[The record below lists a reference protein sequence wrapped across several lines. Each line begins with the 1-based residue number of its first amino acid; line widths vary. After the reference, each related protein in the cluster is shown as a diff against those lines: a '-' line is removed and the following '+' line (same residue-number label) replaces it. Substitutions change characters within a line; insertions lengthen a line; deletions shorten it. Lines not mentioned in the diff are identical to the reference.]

1 MKSIKILGLVCGLC
15 VALGGLSTWADEAT
29 GTISDTGFGSY
40 QIDDKGTLRAFN
52 LSRGKSVFEP
62 TNWRPQKG
70 DEVKITYSAT
80 QNKRGKTVLAVQKT
94 TLVKAG
100 PDTITNLE
108 SPVTATIVET
118 GMSGI
123 KVKLRRGQVVKFDY
137 KRGDGTEKVP
147 AGWVEAVGEKA
158 IITFHVQPNRW
169 TDNIN
174 FVADKVEKVK

>member
-1 MKSIKILGLVCGLC
+1 M
-15 VALGGLSTWADEAT
+15 
-29 GTISDTGFGSY
+29 
-40 QIDDKGTLRAFN
+40 
-52 LSRGKSVFEP
+52 
-62 TNWRPQKG
+62 
-70 DEVKITYSAT
+70 
-80 QNKRGKTVLAVQKT
+80 LAVQKT